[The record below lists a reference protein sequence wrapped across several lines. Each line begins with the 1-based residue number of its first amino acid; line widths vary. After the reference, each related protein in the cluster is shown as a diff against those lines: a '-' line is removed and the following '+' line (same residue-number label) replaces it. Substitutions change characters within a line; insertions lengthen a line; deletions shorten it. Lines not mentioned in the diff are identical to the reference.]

1 VLDAATRSMLQFGLI
16 GLALGGGLLGALQTR
31 PATVL
36 PFQGTVSVQIANPGA
51 KFAATSNPNACH
63 GDCPVSSLNLTI
75 DSVSVHREGEL
86 NLTAGW
92 LQISQA
98 PTTLD
103 VAKITGL
110 GQLVGQSSVPPGFIN
125 LIRLRVSSA
134 TALGPNTNG
143 PVSVSVPSD
152 KIDVVLSPS
161 GQVKSGKLT
170 TVFLSFQLRINC
182 EGNDGCRLKPVVV
195 PEVLQSI

>member
-1 VLDAATRSMLQFGLI
+1 MDAAAKSMLQFGLI

-36 PFQGTVSVQIANPGA
+36 PFQGTVSVQIANPSA
-51 KFAATSNPNACH
+51 EFAANTNPIGCH
-63 GDCPVSSLNLTI
+63 ADCPVSSLNLII

-103 VAKITGL
+103 IAKITGL
-110 GQLVGQSSVPPGFIN
+110 GQLVGQGSLPPGFIN
-125 LIRLRVSSA
+125 LIRLQVSSA
-134 TALGPNTNG
+134 TALGPTTNSSV
-143 PVSVSVPSD
+143 PVSVPSG
-152 KIDVVLSPS
+152 KIDVILSPT

-170 TVFLSFQLRINC
+170 TVFLSFQLKINC
-182 EGNDGCRLKPVVV
+182 GGNEKCRLKPVVISKV
-195 PEVLQSI
+195 IESS